1 MSLYVT
7 IAILNLLFSP
17 FCRHIICTIDKLIL
31 FINGIDLCKNIIMVP
46 EFNFCWQ
53 GTFMSKQ
60 LAGQGFVYF
69 VCFLSLMCKFN
80 HLSLFEI

>member
-31 FINGIDLCKNIIMVP
+31 FINGIDLCKNIIM
-46 EFNFCWQ
+46 E
-53 GTFMSKQ
+53 
-60 LAGQGFVYF
+60 
-69 VCFLSLMCKFN
+69 
-80 HLSLFEI
+80 